1 MGIATLMR
9 YAIVG
14 AGLILAAAS
23 VWFYAVRKMTPDLAV
38 AWCLLGAA
46 MTGVGVIPGLSGWL
60 GLLPPWADAVLLC
73 VGGACLLGAF
83 RTCLLLS
90 RLITQNQELAMMV
103 SLLMAEDREEGAESA
118 ERRLIDEESAVCH

>member
-73 VGGACLLGAF
+73 VGG
-83 RTCLLLS
+83 
-90 RLITQNQELAMMV
+90 
-103 SLLMAEDREEGAESA
+103 ED
-118 ERRLIDEESAVCH
+118 

>member
-38 AWCLLGAA
+38 CWGR
-46 MTGVGVIPGLSGWL
+46 P
-60 GLLPPWADAVLLC
+60 
-73 VGGACLLGAF
+73 
-83 RTCLLLS
+83 
-90 RLITQNQELAMMV
+90 
-103 SLLMAEDREEGAESA
+103 
-118 ERRLIDEESAVCH
+118 